1 MFAACSRERTRQHKK
16 SVGTQRERSGTMAVD
31 LCELLRNDH
40 DDLDRAL
47 AAMVDPITSPR
58 ELSNLLEVV
67 QLALAVHSAAEA
79 RILELMLQQTP
90 VPRSLGLVAGQVQME
105 HAAQRGAAA
114 ALDHIRPGSIG
125 WYSHAHGLRRLVVD
139 HAERSDWQHI
149 PPIMQR
155 TLAAEYATERMRV
168 LGTAAPLA
176 VADRRERIQ
185 LN

>member
-1 MFAACSRERTRQHKK
+1 
-16 SVGTQRERSGTMAVD
+16 MAVD

-47 AAMVDPITSPR
+47 TAMTDPITSPR
-58 ELSNLLEVV
+58 ELSNLLDVV

-79 RILELMLQQTP
+79 RVLELMLAQSP
-90 VPRSLGLVAGQVQME
+90 APRGLGMVAAQVQTE

-114 ALDHIRPGSIG
+114 ALTQIRPGSIG
-125 WYSHAHGLRRLVVD
+125 WYSHAHGLRRLVID
-139 HAERSDWQHI
+139 HAERADWQHI
-149 PPIMQR
+149 PPALQR
-155 TLAAEYATERMRV
+155 SLAAEYATERMRV

-176 VADRRERIQ
+176 IADHRARLA

>member
-1 MFAACSRERTRQHKK
+1 
-16 SVGTQRERSGTMAVD
+16 MAVD

-79 RILELMLQQTP
+79 RVLELMLSQIP
-90 VPRSLGLVAGQVQME
+90 IPRSLGLVAQQVQTE
-105 HAAQRGAAA
+105 HAAQRGAAT
-114 ALDHIRPGSIG
+114 ALTHIRPGSIG
-125 WYSHAHGLRRLVVD
+125 WYSHANGLRRLVLD
-139 HAERSDWQHI
+139 HAERADWQHI
-149 PPIMQR
+149 PIVLQR
-155 TLAAEYATERMRV
+155 SLAAEYATERMRV

-176 VADRRERIQ
+176 IADHRVGLQ

>member
-1 MFAACSRERTRQHKK
+1 
-16 SVGTQRERSGTMAVD
+16 MAVD

-47 AAMVDPITSPR
+47 AAMIDPLTSPR

-79 RILELMLQQTP
+79 RVLELMLRQSP
-90 VPRSLGLVAGQVQME
+90 VPRSLGLVAQQVQTE

-114 ALDHIRPGSIG
+114 ALTQIRPGSIG
-125 WYSHAHGLRRLVVD
+125 WYNHANGLRRLVVD
-139 HAERSDWQHI
+139 HAERADWQHI
-149 PPIMQR
+149 PSSLQR

-176 VADRRERIQ
+176 IADCRGRLQ